1 MTQECVE
8 RASNGHVRAGAA
20 SPVKDCGV
28 TPGERAGAGDCGE
41 RIPGTIAVVL
51 KGYPR
56 LSETFIAQELHALEG
71 LGLALRLV
79 SLRHPTDTQVHPIHD
94 EIRAPV
100 RYLPEYVYQ
109 ESARVVGARRRAR
122 RLPGYRKARSVFW
135 QDLRRDRTPNR
146 IRRFAQALVL
156 AHELEPDVRLL
167 YAHFL
172 HTPASV
178 ARYAAMMR
186 ELPWCASAH
195 ARDIWTSPDWE
206 KREKLDDASFTVTC
220 TRHNVEH
227 LRALAARPKSV
238 SLVYHGL
245 DLTRFAARAQDERNG
260 GCRNKQESKSV
271 RLLSV
276 GRAVPKKG
284 YAVLLEAL
292 AALPPTCHW
301 RLDHIGG
308 GPLLEKLRA
317 QAASLGIAERIHW
330 HGAQAQERVLEHY
343 RNADVFVLASM
354 IADDGDRDG
363 LPNVLMEAQSQCLA
377 CVATDVSAVPE
388 LIEHDRTGLLVR
400 AGESAPLTQAL
411 QRVISEPDLRR
422 SLGRAGEARVREHF
436 SMRGGIDALL
446 EKLVHAVA
454 TRSRDA

>member
-1 MTQECVE
+1 MTQEAVD
-8 RASNGHVRAGAA
+8 RAMNNGHGRADAA
-20 SPVKDCGV
+20 CAVKGRGV
-28 TPGERAGAGDCGE
+28 TRGDLPGA
-41 RIPGTIAVVL
+41 IAVVL

-79 SLRHPTDTQVHPIHD
+79 SLRHPTDSKAHPIHG
-94 EIRAPV
+94 EIRAAV

-109 ESARVVGARRRAR
+109 EPARVVRAWWHVRRM
-122 RLPGYRKARSVFW
+122 PGYRKARSVFC
-135 QDLRRDRTPNR
+135 QDLLRDRTPNR
-146 IRRFAQALVL
+146 IRRFMQALVL
-156 AHELEPDVRLL
+156 AHELEADVRLL

-186 ELPWCASAH
+186 DLPWCASAH

-227 LRALAARPKSV
+227 LRALATRPKSV

-245 DLTRFAARAQDERNG
+245 DLTRFAAQPRTERRAGHDN
-260 GCRNKQESKSV
+260 NQESQSV

-292 AALPPTCHW
+292 AALPPSCQW

-308 GPLLEKLRA
+308 GPLLNTLRA

-354 IADDGDRDG
+354 IAEDGDRDG

-388 LIEHDRTGLLVR
+388 LIEHDRTGLLVP
-400 AGESAPLTQAL
+400 AGESAPLAQAL
-411 QRVISEPDLRR
+411 QRLISEPDLRR
-422 SLGRAGEARVREHF
+422 SLAIAGEARVREHF

-454 TRSRDA
+454 TRSREA